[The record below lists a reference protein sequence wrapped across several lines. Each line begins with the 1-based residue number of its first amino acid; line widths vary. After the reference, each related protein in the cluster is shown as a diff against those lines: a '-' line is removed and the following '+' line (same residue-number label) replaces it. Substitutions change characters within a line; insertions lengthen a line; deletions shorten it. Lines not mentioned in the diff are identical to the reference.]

1 MMTTIQIDD
10 RTAEGL
16 AAMAQTQ
23 GVTVQV
29 LLASLVQQRQPS
41 LASGKSLDFDAELRQ
56 LSFRGPSLPADFSR
70 ADIYAD
76 RG

>member
-1 MMTTIQIDD
+1 MTTIQIDD

-16 AAMAQTQ
+16 AAMAHMQ

-29 LLASLVQQRQPS
+29 LLASLVQQRPP
-41 LASGKSLDFDAELRQ
+41 LLIPEKSIDFDAELSQ
-56 LSFRGPSLPADFSR
+56 LSFHGPSLPADFSR
-70 ADIYAD
+70 ADIYTD